1 MRILLVEDE
10 EDLAHA
16 ITDHLRDA
24 AHAVDHAATLDE
36 ALAAVQA
43 MQYALIL
50 LDLRLPDGNG
60 LSLLKKLRNNNDK
73 TPVLIGTA
81 FDRITERISGLEA
94 GADDY
99 LVKPYDLDEML
110 ARITAILR
118 RSDNDHSP
126 QRCFGRLSITPSTR
140 IVMLDAQKIS
150 LTRREWAILDRI
162 SRRPGI
168 TVTKAE
174 LEDVVYDFGQE
185 VESNAIEV
193 HVSRLRSKLGR
204 STIET
209 VRGFGY
215 RMGRA

>member
-1 MRILLVEDE
+1 MRILVVEDE
-10 EDLAHA
+10 EDLAQA
-16 ITDHLRDA
+16 VTDHLRDA

-36 ALAAVQA
+36 AQAAVQA
-43 MQYALIL
+43 MPYALIL

-60 LSLLKKLRNNNDK
+60 LTLLKELRNNNDK

-126 QRCFGRLSITPSTR
+126 QRRFGRLSITPSTR
-140 IVMLDAQKIS
+140 SVMLDVQKIS

-174 LEDVVYDFGQE
+174 LEDVVYDFGRE

-204 STIET
+204 TAIET

-215 RMGRA
+215 RMGQA

>member
-81 FDRITERISGLEA
+81 FDQITERIAGLEA

-99 LVKPYDLDEML
+99 LVKPYNLNEML

-118 RSDNDHSP
+118 RSDNDYSP
-126 QRCFGRLSITPSTR
+126 VRRFGRLCINPSTR
-140 IVMLDAQKIS
+140 VVMLDVQEIS
-150 LTRREWAILDRI
+150 LTRKEWAILDRV
-162 SRRPGI
+162 SRRPDI

-174 LEDVVYDFGQE
+174 LEDVLYGFGQE
-185 VESNAIEV
+185 VESNAIEA
-193 HVSRLRSKLGR
+193 HVSRLRSKLGS
-204 STIET
+204 STFET

-215 RMGRA
+215 KMGQV